1 MILIVVV
8 LSDAGTDGWMMRH
21 LLSEVPVIFT
31 NQFECLAQDRIEG
44 LIESLI
50 CTLVLGNTESGN
62 IQDPN
67 DWVLL
72 LVSFVEQVLVL
83 HDLCHL
89 LHHTDWLIEIDRHA
103 ESG

>member
-1 MILIVVV
+1 MILIVVI
-8 LSDAGTDGWMMRH
+8 LSDTGTDRWMMRH
-21 LLSEVPVIFT
+21 LLSKVPVIFT

-62 IQDPN
+62 VQDPN

-89 LHHTDWLIEIDRHA
+89 LHHADWLIEIDRHA